1 MALISSSLVLG
12 LLPFKEEIHTIFK
25 GKIKRLVWEDEPC
38 DADRSLLHKATAST
52 DARADSLAHPEG
64 VRAAGKSFRDSLA

>member
-38 DADRSLLHKATAST
+38 DADRSLLRKATAST

-64 VRAAGKSFRDSLA
+64 ARAAGKGFCDFLA